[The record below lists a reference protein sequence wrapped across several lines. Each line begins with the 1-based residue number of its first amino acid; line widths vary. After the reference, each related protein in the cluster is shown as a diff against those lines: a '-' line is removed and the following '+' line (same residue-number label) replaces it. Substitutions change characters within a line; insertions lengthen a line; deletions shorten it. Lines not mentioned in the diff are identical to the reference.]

1 MESAINRISLSG
13 FKSIQSLHDFPLLKL
28 NVLIGANG
36 AGKSNFVNFFRMLR
50 ALATGTFQQYII
62 DAGGGDGFLFMG
74 PKTTST
80 IEAQIALGLGA
91 YSFSL
96 KPTASGTLQV
106 FEERVGSDDGI
117 VSAASGTL
125 ESLLWSRN
133 ENGHRSL
140 PNPAADGCFVY
151 DSITGWTVYHFHDT
165 SPLASMRR
173 DQSLRDT
180 RRFREDALNIAPYLL
195 HLKQKESGSYEL
207 IRDTVRL
214 VAPFFDDFLL
224 RPQTKGTNEL
234 VRLEWQQKGSDFP
247 FQPNQLS
254 DGTIRFICLATALL
268 QPNPP
273 TTIVIDEP
281 ELGLHPYAISLLSE
295 LVKSASERTQ
305 VIISTQSPTLL
316 DYFEPDQIVVVNR
329 HDGRSTFERL
339 DAQALAGWM
348 EDYSVGEALAE
359 ERRAG
364 RPDA

>member
-1 MESAINRISLSG
+1 MVASFTIRLQAGLYTIFTTQVRLLLCGEINRSR
-13 FKSIQSLHDFPLLKL
+13 H
-28 NVLIGANG
+28 
-36 AGKSNFVNFFRMLR
+36 AG
-50 ALATGTFQQYII
+50 
-62 DAGGGDGFLFMG
+62 
-74 PKTTST
+74 
-80 IEAQIALGLGA
+80 
-91 YSFSL
+91 
-96 KPTASGTLQV
+96 
-106 FEERVGSDDGI
+106 
-117 VSAASGTL
+117 
-125 ESLLWSRN
+125 
-133 ENGHRSL
+133 
-140 PNPAADGCFVY
+140 
-151 DSITGWTVYHFHDT
+151 
-165 SPLASMRR
+165 
-173 DQSLRDT
+173 
-180 RRFREDALNIAPYLL
+180 FREDALNIAPYLL

-339 DAQALAGWM
+339 DAQRARRMDGGLFRWR
-348 EDYSVGEALAE
+348 ALAE